1 MQIMLLYMQRQQ
13 STKAPKASV
22 LLLSTKPP
30 QAFPAPANLTSSE
43 CEALILASLFLKRSL
58 SPVKTYLELSTK
70 ESESS
75 WKASISNDL
84 SSALAL

>member
-1 MQIMLLYMQRQQ
+1 MQIMLLYMQRQR

-22 LLLSTKPP
+22 LLLSTNLP
-30 QAFPAPANLTSSE
+30 QVFPAPANLTSSE
-43 CEALILASLFLKRSL
+43 CEALTLANSFLKRCL
-58 SPVKTYLELSTK
+58 FLVKTYLALSTK